1 VILVCDAFH
10 AMATDRPYRSRLPIE
25 EAIRRLVEAAG
36 TQFDPQVVEAFIRLA
51 PQALE
56 SHPV

>member
-1 VILVCDAFH
+1 
-10 AMATDRPYRSRLPIE
+10 MTTDRPYRSRLPIE

-36 TQFDPQVVEAFIRLA
+36 TQFDPNVVEAFIRLA

-56 SHPV
+56 SHPL

>member
-1 VILVCDAFH
+1 
-10 AMATDRPYRSRLPIE
+10 MTTDRPYRSRLPIE
-25 EAIRRLVEAAG
+25 EALRRLEESAG
-36 TQFDPQVVEAFIRLA
+36 SQFDPDVVEAFIRLA